1 MVPRFQPPDILSNSY
16 WAVRLPLASCTLIN
30 LQKRLTENVSISI
43 HQSILK
49 IMAKKIGT
57 FWIVV
62 QVLLTV
68 LALQNAPWS
77 SLYMTSKNWQIQWLS
92 FLQEMRQK
100 RGEEGVKTK
109 VEDIKGKTFRDYA
122 VRLMFIFKLEN
133 LLIPILQRHK

>member
-49 IMAKKIGT
+49 IMAKKIRT

-62 QVLLTV
+62 QVFWTV
-68 LALQNAPWS
+68 LALQNAPWF
-77 SLYMTSKNWQIQWLS
+77 SLYMTKSKLTNS
-92 FLQEMRQK
+92 VAVFLARNETK
-100 RGEEGVKTK
+100 EGWGGSSK
-109 VEDIKGKTFRDYA
+109 VQDKKGKTFRDYA
-122 VRLMFIFKLEN
+122 VLLMFIFKLEN

>member
-100 RGEEGVKTK
+100 RGVN
-109 VEDIKGKTFRDYA
+109 KGRGYKRQDFQ
-122 VRLMFIFKLEN
+122 RLCSSFDVYFQTGKFVDSNIAAS
-133 LLIPILQRHK
+133 